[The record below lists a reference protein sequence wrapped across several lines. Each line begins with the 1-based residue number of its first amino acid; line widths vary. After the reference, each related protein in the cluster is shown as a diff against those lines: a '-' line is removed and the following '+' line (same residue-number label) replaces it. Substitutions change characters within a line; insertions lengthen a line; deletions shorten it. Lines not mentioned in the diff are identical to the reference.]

1 MPICPRTHRSNLPY
15 ILSTW
20 PLDFLPII
28 IDVTTIISLTLKSVL
43 LSRVHCETT
52 LDGPSLAKNDNTTN
66 DCEDDDLGGGYAN
79 YICSEF
85 CALFG
90 WI

>member
-1 MPICPRTHRSNLPY
+1 MPICPSAHRSNLPY

-20 PLDFLPII
+20 PFNFLPII
-28 IDVTTIISLTLKSVL
+28 INVTIIPLTLKSVL

-52 LDGPSLAKNDNTTN
+52 PDGPSLAKNDNTTN
-66 DCEDDDLGGGYAN
+66 DCEDDDLGGGDAN
-79 YICSEF
+79 DICSEF